1 MNKSVRF
8 FTLSQERNQGFTLI
22 EVVITLTL
30 LGFIVLIIFGAFRLG
45 LSAWERGESTKEEY
59 QRLRMISEL
68 ISQQVKSAVPYKIK
82 SEKAEGD
89 YLAFEG
95 TAHSVKFVSALSMKA
110 RNPEG
115 FVYAIYQ
122 FKEEGNEA
130 GRLILFEQR
139 VVNRDFFAEEPSED
153 SGHPLLEGISTV
165 RFEYYREEDPSKDW
179 KEEWVDEWNARDER
193 ELPKAFRMTIVQKN
207 QEGNKNAP
215 ITLMT
220 CLPSNRLEEVRITPG
235 RRRIPRVPR

>member
-1 MNKSVRF
+1 MNKSVSL
-8 FTLSQERNQGFTLI
+8 FTLFQERNRGFTLI
-22 EVVITLTL
+22 EVVITLTI
-30 LGFIVLIIFGAFRLG
+30 LGFILLIIFGAFRLG

-59 QRLRMISEL
+59 QRLRMISQL

-110 RNPEG
+110 RKPEG

-122 FKEEGNEA
+122 FKEEGNET

-139 VVNRDFFAEEPSED
+139 AVNRDFFTEEPSED
-153 SGHPLLEGISTV
+153 LGHPLMEGISNV
-165 RFEYYREEDPSKDW
+165 LFEYYREEDPLKGW
-179 KEEWVDEWNARDER
+179 KEEWVEEWNARDER
-193 ELPKAFRMTIVQKN
+193 ELPKAFRMTIVQKDL
-207 QEGNKNAP
+207 EGNKNVP
-215 ITLMT
+215 ITIVT
-220 CLPSNRLEEVRITPG
+220 CLPSNRLEEVRITPT
-235 RRRIPRVPR
+235 RRRILRVPR